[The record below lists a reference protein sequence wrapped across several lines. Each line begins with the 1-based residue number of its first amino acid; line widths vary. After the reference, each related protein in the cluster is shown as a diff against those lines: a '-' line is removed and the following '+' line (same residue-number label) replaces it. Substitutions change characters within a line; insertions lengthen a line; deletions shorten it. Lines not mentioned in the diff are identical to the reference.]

1 MIFFF
6 KVGNGHC
13 SYVEFPNGK
22 NGLIDVKVSTENND
36 DNIVEILK
44 KAKKISRIDYLFVTH
59 PHRDHIGGL
68 KELVA
73 NFNIGTFIYSPIYFK
88 PSPVYEDWNIYEEMK
103 QGYYC
108 KEAHAAKQGQY
119 IVIGN
124 CKINFLAPFDD
135 LLENQPENVNN
146 NGLLLRIT
154 CRGHRI
160 IIPGDIEE
168 DGWNLV
174 NDQDIK
180 NTALLLASH
189 HGNNS
194 GYNLQKIKV
203 MNLAFVV
210 ISTGLK
216 TEHDA
221 DQKYRNQVRKGV
233 YTTRQKRVVAKIDQN
248 NVLSIWSKKYFQN

>member
-1 MIFFF
+1 MRDFKIFFF

-13 SYVEFPNGK
+13 SYVEFPNGQ

-44 KAKKISRIDYLFVTH
+44 NAKISRIDYLFITH

-68 KELVA
+68 EELVA
-73 NFNIGTFIYSPIYFK
+73 NFNIGTFIYSPIYFR
-88 PSPVYEDWNIYEEMK
+88 PSPIYEDWNIYEQMK
-103 QGYYC
+103 QGYFCESKYAVKNGWHTTIDDC
-108 KEAHAAKQGQY
+108 E
-119 IVIGN
+119 
-124 CKINFLAPFDD
+124 INYLAPFDY
-135 LLENQPENVNN
+135 LLSNQPENVNN
-146 NGLLLRIT
+146 NGLLLKIT
-154 CRGHRI
+154 CKGHKI

-168 DGWNLV
+168 DGWELV

-180 NTALLLASH
+180 NTTLLLASH

-194 GYNLQKIKV
+194 GYNLQKIKR

-210 ISTGLK
+210 ISAGSK
-216 TEHDA
+216 TEYDA

-233 YTTRQKRVVAKIDQN
+233 YTTRQGRVVARIDQN
-248 NVLSIWSKKYFQN
+248 NILSIIS